1 MENET
6 GDKNAPGDADQQPSL
21 DPRTWGKPPPDKA
34 APAAATPPDKAPPDT
49 TVTGDE
55 PAAPHHTS
63 FDVRSWGASP
73 TRPPPEPVAPAKP
86 DRRALIFGSG
96 AALVV
101 GIGGGALFLLGRKRK
116 KTAPAS
122 PGAAPTPNAEAAS
135 GAATAERR
143 VLRLAS
149 AAELQG
155 ALAAQGIPADQAT
168 AASAAARPALR
179 PGDGELRLEI
189 KLGRTGAGLDLMG
202 FQLQR
207 PDGSGVAVTR
217 GDSGFA
223 AQTLNSDLRSVIRV
237 ARGQMDNENFYS
249 SAVAAGVNDS
259 LIPEFAQA
267 FAFDFDFQREIKPGD
282 VFETAYEEQVNG
294 QGQALGAKRLLYA
307 ALSTPAKSSAL
318 YRFTPPGG
326 AEEGWYDGA
335 GRSNKR
341 GLMRTPVEGARISSS
356 FGLRTH
362 PVLGFQKL
370 HKGTD
375 FAAPIGTP
383 IYASGDGVVTW
394 AAMKGANGNL
404 VILQHDNGWQTY
416 YLHMNAFGVG
426 VAPQVRVRQG
436 QEIGQVGTTGRST
449 GPHLHYEL
457 HINGEAVDA
466 MAVQMDEGR
475 RLEGPAL
482 EAFNVERDRID
493 ALRRASV

>member
-1 MENET
+1 
-6 GDKNAPGDADQQPSL
+6 
-21 DPRTWGKPPPDKA
+21 
-34 APAAATPPDKAPPDT
+34 
-49 TVTGDE
+49 
-55 PAAPHHTS
+55 
-63 FDVRSWGASP
+63 
-73 TRPPPEPVAPAKP
+73 
-86 DRRALIFGSG
+86 
-96 AALVV
+96 
-101 GIGGGALFLLGRKRK
+101 
-116 KTAPAS
+116 
-122 PGAAPTPNAEAAS
+122 
-135 GAATAERR
+135 

-149 AAELQG
+149 GGDLEG
-155 ALAAQGIPADQAT
+155 ALAAQGIAADQAA
-168 AASAAARPALR
+168 AASAAARPSLR
-179 PGDGELRLEI
+179 PGDSELRLEI
-189 KLGRTGAGLDLMG
+189 KLSRAGAGLVLIG

-207 PDGSGVAVTR
+207 PDGSGVAVAAADGR
-217 GDSGFA
+217 FV
-223 AQTLNSDLRSVIRV
+223 AQTLNADTHPVIRV

-294 QGQALGAKRLLYA
+294 QGQAIGSKRLLYA
-307 ALSTPAKSSAL
+307 ALSTPAKSRAL

-326 AEEGWYDGA
+326 VEEGWYDGA

-341 GLMRTPVEGARISSS
+341 GLMRTPVEGARISSG
-356 FGLRTH
+356 FGMRNH

-394 AAMKGANGNL
+394 AAMKGPNGNL

-426 VAPQVRVRQG
+426 IAPQVRVRQG

-482 EAFNVERDRID
+482 EAFKVERDRID

>member
-1 MENET
+1 VDNET
-6 GDKNAPGDADQQPSL
+6 GDKNLAEGPDPQPSL
-21 DPRTWGKPPPDKA
+21 DPRSWVKPPA
-34 APAAATPPDKAPPDT
+34 DKAPAPQT
-49 TVTGDE
+49 PPPPG
-55 PAAPHHTS
+55 PAGPEQTS
-63 FDVRSWGASP
+63 FDVRSWGA
-73 TRPPPEPVAPAKP
+73 RPAAPAAEPVAEAGP
-86 DRRALIFGSG
+86 DRRALILGSG
-96 AALVV
+96 AALA
-101 GIGGGALFLLGRKRK
+101 ICAGAGAVFLLGRKK
-116 KTAPAS
+116 KPEPQAAAGPVPAS
-122 PGAAPTPNAEAAS
+122 TQDAS
-135 GAATAERR
+135 AATAERR

-149 AAELQG
+149 GGDLEG
-155 ALAAQGIPADQAT
+155 ALAAQGVGADQAA
-168 AASAAARPALR
+168 AASAAARPSLR
-179 PGDGELRLEI
+179 PGDSELRLEI
-189 KLGRTGAGLDLMG
+189 KLGRTGAGLVLIG

-207 PDGSGVAVTR
+207 PDGSGVAVAGADGRFT
-217 GDSGFA
+217 
-223 AQTLNSDLRSVIRV
+223 AQALTADTHPVIRV

-294 QGQALGAKRLLYA
+294 QGQAVGSKRLLYA

-326 AEEGWYDGA
+326 VEEGWYDGA

-341 GLMRTPVEGARISSS
+341 GLMRTPVEGARISSG
-356 FGLRTH
+356 FGMRNH

-394 AAMKGANGNL
+394 AAMKGPNGNL

-416 YLHMNAFGVG
+416 YLHMNAFAPG

-482 EAFNVERDRID
+482 EAFKAERDRID
-493 ALRRASV
+493 ALRRTSV